1 MTQEEKATR
10 YDALVKEADVVNRE
24 LSRLKS
30 ANAGVNTTS
39 NDYDN
44 KINTLNG
51 KIAFL
56 EAELKKL
63 FV

>member
-39 NDYDN
+39 NDYDK
-44 KINTLNG
+44 KINVLNG

>member
-10 YDALVKEADVVNRE
+10 YDALVREADVVNRE
-24 LSRLKS
+24 LSKLKS
-30 ANAGVNTTS
+30 SNTGTNTTS

-44 KINTLNG
+44 KLDKLNG